1 VKFSIAESLAN
12 TRKIDLVSG
21 EHGLYQTPIDGDI
34 VLLARS
40 FVDSDAVLVP
50 HDAYYFSKNK
60 DYMDYLRQVAR
71 RKLLVFSDRGDFPK
85 NPRIE
90 NSVALRVALNPGES
104 IRNKIIVPYNVESLE
119 YLDYRRLKDFPKVS
133 FVGYLPRVFGRRTVQ
148 SFVQTPTNV
157 FTGNGALVRKSSVL
171 QLENMKIE
179 KEIIKRK
186 TYGGHVK
193 TATNLFSS
201 REEYKNSIQDSD
213 FILSPRGDANQS
225 ARFYEVLS
233 CGRLPLVPNTGV
245 VFPLNISQKSPFDIR
260 ISVPFSAFRTGSLDQ
275 AVWDAWRVYMS
286 DSDYHNHQYQLRELF
301 KEYLNFNS
309 FLKSLFQLD
318 LVSFLQ
324 IANPSVFQSANL
336 TLDPNQSEEK

>member
-1 VKFSIAESLAN
+1 MKISIAESLSN
-12 TRKIDLVSG
+12 TRKIDLVAG

-34 VLLARS
+34 VSLART

-50 HDAYYFSKNK
+50 HDAYYFSKNA
-60 DYMDYLRQVAR
+60 DYIDYLKQIAK
-71 RKLLVFSDRGDFPK
+71 RKLLIYSDRGDFPK
-85 NPRIE
+85 NPRIK

-104 IRNKIIVPYNVESLE
+104 IRNKIIVPYNIESLE
-119 YLDYRRLKDFPKVS
+119 YLDYRRLEHSPKVS
-133 FVGYLPRVFGRRTVQ
+133 FVGYLPKVFGRRTVH
-148 SFVQTPTNV
+148 SFVQTPTHL

-193 TATNLFSS
+193 TVTNLFSS
-201 REEYKNSIQDSD
+201 REEYKKSIQDSD

-225 ARFYEVLS
+225 ARFYEILS

-245 VFPLNISQKSPFDIR
+245 VFPLNISQKSPFDLSIA
-260 ISVPFSAFRTGSLDQ
+260 VPFSAFRTGSMEQ
-275 AVWDAWRVYMS
+275 AVWDAWSVYMS
-286 DSDYHNHQYQLRELF
+286 DSDYHKHQYQLRKLF
-301 KEYLNFNS
+301 SEYLNFNNY
-309 FLKSLFQLD
+309 LKSLFQLD

-324 IANPSVFQSANL
+324 IASPRVFQYSNL
-336 TLDPNQSEEK
+336 NLDPNQSGEN